1 MASEPFISY
10 NPSVLE
16 KKEKEAESSSTKK
29 AYSENENNEAL
40 LRKKSSSISKS
51 AYRKKKSSTIIVN
64 VAAGLDGCDDQLLPS
79 SFRALEVE
87 LNFHPAML
95 GQITLVQTLCLSIGS
110 PIWGYLS
117 DKHSRKWILTC
128 GAFVWGAATI
138 GLAWVSD
145 ISQVML
151 LRALNGFALGCVGP
165 ISQSIL
171 ADTTNETNLGFAFGL
186 VQLSACIGRLLGGV
200 VTTSV
205 AFLPVGNILAW
216 RLCFL
221 VVGCLSICLS
231 LVAAVFMSEAPRPRQ
246 VKATMIPSE
255 NGLRDVS
262 KLGYFEQ
269 FKVFVSESLLV
280 PSVIVVTA
288 EGLLGTIPWSAF
300 SFNTMYFQ
308 YCGMSDVQAAF
319 ITGSLLVGAA
329 FGGVIGGRLGDI
341 MHKWSK
347 NYGRPL
353 IGQMAIFGRVP
364 LVILAY
370 TFIPKH
376 SDYFLAYFVVAL
388 LIGLSSIAGIAV
400 NRPILADVVRP
411 DQRGKVFSIIVAA
424 EGSVAALLGAP
435 LVGILAETFFGYRQT
450 TQPIDEMEFGIRN
463 GNAVALAQALQYQTA
478 IPWAISFF
486 LYGLL
491 HFTYG
496 HDLRK
501 MKEIV
506 EEEFEAISQ
515 NSESSEE

>member
-10 NPSVLE
+10 NPSVLKKNE
-16 KKEKEAESSSTKK
+16 RDIEKSSVKKEN
-29 AYSENENNEAL
+29 SENENNEAL
-40 LRKKSSSISKS
+40 LLKTKISSPSRSTYKK
-51 AYRKKKSSTIIVN
+51 KKKSSTVIVN

-95 GQITLVQTLCLSIGS
+95 GQITLVQTLCLSIAS

-138 GLAWVSD
+138 GLAWVSE

-171 ADTTNETNLGFAFGL
+171 ADTTSESSLGFAFGL

-231 LVAAVFMSEAPRPRQ
+231 LVAAVFMSETPRLRQ

-255 NGLRDVS
+255 NGLLEVS
-262 KLGYFEQ
+262 KVGYFEQ
-269 FKVFVSESLLV
+269 FKNFVSESLLI
-280 PSVIVVTA
+280 PSVIVVAA
-288 EGLLGTIPWSAF
+288 EGVLGTIPWSAF

-341 MHKWSK
+341 MYKWSK
-347 NYGRPL
+347 SHGRPL
-353 IGQMAIFGRVP
+353 IGQLAIFGRVP
-364 LVILAY
+364 LVIFAY
-370 TFIPKH
+370 TFIPKQ
-376 SDYFLAYFVVAL
+376 SEYFLAYFIVAL

-411 DQRGKVFSIIVAA
+411 DQRGKVFSIIVAT

-435 LVGILAETFFGYRQT
+435 LVGILAETFFGYQQT
-450 TQPIDEMEFGIRN
+450 TKSISEMEIGVRN
-463 GNAVALAQALQYQTA
+463 GNAVALAQALLYQTS

-496 HDLRK
+496 KTKHKR
-501 MKEIV
+501 
-506 EEEFEAISQ
+506 
-515 NSESSEE
+515 